1 MLLELQKYKQNTA
14 NEEKKN
20 PASFYQNKRWSK
32 KQEGSGENAKPYQ
45 HDWKSIFF

>member
-20 PASFYQNKRWSK
+20 PASLSAGTEK
-32 KQEGSGENAKPYQ
+32 ENR
-45 HDWKSIFF
+45 